1 MIVVKFD
8 LRGATKVQRE
18 GFWAHEK
25 LQKVLNDLR
34 NKGRDHNIHV
44 VLCTG
49 DPKKKLFGGKVGVD
63 IILTRASI
71 KEKRFFGARWD
82 MGQALVEIARDSAIQ
97 VNWIDRIDVESE
109 PLRKSLD
116 VDDSEAVFLE
126 GWLYRGT
133 G

>member
-82 MGQALVEIARDSAIQ
+82 MGQALVEIARDSSIQ

-109 PLRKSLD
+109 PLRKALD
-116 VDDSEAVFLE
+116 VDDSGSVFLE